1 MNVYAVMK
9 NTKIGTPIPT
19 SNFSW
24 EDKDTVTVMFLC
36 ASEEDAIKQVAQLEK
51 DRDDELM
58 RHIDGYY
65 YEVME
70 VKGG

>member
-1 MNVYAVMK
+1 MNVYVVME
-9 NTKIGTPIPT
+9 NRRIEFGFGPR
-19 SNFSW
+19 S
-24 EDKDTVTVMFLC
+24 VMFVYVL
-36 ASEEDAIKQVAQLEK
+36 EEDAIKQVAQLEK

-58 RHIDGYY
+58 RNIDGYY

>member
-9 NTKIGTPIPT
+9 SRRRFMRLEGTD
-19 SNFSW
+19 NM
-24 EDKDTVTVMFLC
+24 MFLC

-58 RHIDGYY
+58 RTIDGYY

-70 VKGG
+70 VKKEIV

>member
-1 MNVYAVMK
+1 MNVYAVME
-9 NTKIGTPIPT
+9 NRRIEFGFGPR
-19 SNFSW
+19 S
-24 EDKDTVTVMFLC
+24 VMFVYVL
-36 ASEEDAIKQVAQLEK
+36 EEDAIKQVAQLEK

>member
-1 MNVYAVMK
+1 MRLE
-9 NTKIGTPIPT
+9 GTD
-19 SNFSW
+19 NM
-24 EDKDTVTVMFLC
+24 MFLC

-58 RHIDGYY
+58 GTIDGYY

>member
-1 MNVYAVMK
+1 MNVYAVMESRRRFMRLE
-9 NTKIGTPIPT
+9 GTD
-19 SNFSW
+19 NM
-24 EDKDTVTVMFLC
+24 MFLC

>member
-9 NTKIGTPIPT
+9 SRRRFMRLEGTD
-19 SNFSW
+19 NM
-24 EDKDTVTVMFLC
+24 MFLC
-36 ASEEDAIKQVAQLEK
+36 ASEEDAIKKVAQLEK

-58 RHIDGYY
+58 RTIDGYY

-70 VKGG
+70 VKEVE

>member
-1 MNVYAVMK
+1 MNVYAVMERERFDGPY
-9 NTKIGTPIPT
+9 GT
-19 SNFSW
+19 NNM
-24 EDKDTVTVMFLC
+24 MFLC